1 MRRPDVSARPA
12 AIILPSQKSNSM
24 PIAAHRSASRFTIAD
39 SFPKCNPSF
48 FVEGEN
54 ENRQATG
61 GACRFLSCPQG
72 IAAVQDRGPAQRG
85 GAFASYERLPQT
97 TPWRRANV
105 FRPGMFHSPGIQKR
119 SACFA
124 GASFLE
130 APPGIEPG
138 MKVLQTSALPLGYGA
153 GL

>member
-1 MRRPDVSARPA
+1 MEISKKWR
-12 AIILPSQKSNSM
+12 
-24 PIAAHRSASRFTIAD
+24 
-39 SFPKCNPSF
+39 NPLF
-48 FVEGEN
+48 
-54 ENRQATG
+54 RQA
-61 GACRFLSCPQG
+61 
-72 IAAVQDRGPAQRG
+72 
-85 GAFASYERLPQT
+85 E
-97 TPWRRANV
+97 
-105 FRPGMFHSPGIQKR
+105 KR